1 VPRAIWTGS
10 ISFGLVNVPVR
21 AYSAVA
27 EHGLHFHLV
36 HRTDDSRIGYE
47 KICRKEDKQ
56 VPDDE
61 IVKAFEY
68 AKGKFAYMAD
78 EDFEAAKV
86 EGFRTIDIHDF
97 VPYEQIDPIYFRH
110 TYYVG
115 PQEGAEKV
123 YSLLVRAMDESGLA
137 GITKFIMR
145 DRQNLGC
152 LRVRDGV
159 LLLEQMYFAD
169 EIRPLADLR
178 PKKARVER
186 DELELALQLI
196 DSFKGDF
203 DAAKYKDTYR
213 DALANVIEAKRKGKK
228 VHAAAET
235 AEEGAAARPDGG
247 AAGIARREAAR
258 GLAQTWPLDRR
269 PGREDEGRV
278 AAACEAR
285 EHRGA
290 LADGQVRARAGAP
303 RRRLTDYRRASV
315 TAATWRE
322 RLPSQPAPAPRR
334 RCGVVRVAR
343 SRLPEGLEIVDELRL
358 GRLLPRP
365 GIAGSVFDKP
375 VDPVARGLPT
385 LPELL
390 LEPLTIRRMIRHTAE
405 RFYRSQSPDTTVRGS
420 RPLR

>member
-1 VPRAIWTGS
+1 MPRSIWSGS
-10 ISFGLVNVPVR
+10 IAFGLVAIPVR
-21 AYSAVA
+21 MVTAVS
-27 EHGLHFHLV
+27 EHSLHFNLL
-36 HRTDDSRIGYE
+36 HRKDSSPIGYE
-47 KICRKEDKQ
+47 KVCKKEGKQ

-68 AKGKFAYMAD
+68 AKGKFVYMAD

-145 DRQNLGC
+145 DQQNLGC

-186 DELELALQLI
+186 GELELALQLI

-235 AEEGAAARPDGG
+235 AEEGQPPDLMEALRESLGGKRRAAS
-247 AAGIARREAAR
+247 
-258 GLAQTWPLDRR
+258 
-269 PGREDEGRV
+269 
-278 AAACEAR
+278 
-285 EHRGA
+285 
-290 LADGQVRARAGAP
+290 P
-303 RRRLTDYRRASV
+303 RR
-315 TAATWRE
+315 
-322 RLPSQPAPAPRR
+322 
-334 RCGVVRVAR
+334 GR
-343 SRLPEGLEIVDELRL
+343 STGDLDAKTKDELLRL
-358 GRLLPRP
+358 AKRAN
-365 GIAGSVFDKP
+365 IAG
-375 VDPVARGLPT
+375 
-385 LPELL
+385 
-390 LEPLTIRRMIRHTAE
+390 
-405 RFYRSQSPDTTVRGS
+405 RSQMDKSELVQA
-420 RPLR
+420 LRAVA